1 MWLGR
6 GTLFPLTHGWRG
18 GLLTGI
24 VSALPVRTRSRQL
37 AASTGEFYVLTH
49 PAASQYGVCRDTS
62 TDRDRRSPLRE
73 EAGFPQSALARGP
86 PRLEKPLFSKWICE
100 ICCINNEK
108 QMKRFSYWVLLVT
121 ALELAV
127 ATLTVT
133 CMAGTCPAYPFSGEF
148 TLTPNRDPQA

>member
-24 VSALPVRTRSRQL
+24 VSVLPVRTAVGNWPLRR
-37 AASTGEFYVLTH
+37 ASCLHVFDPSCRVSV
-49 PAASQYGVCRDTS
+49 PRVCRDIS
-62 TDRDRRSPLRE
+62 ADRDRRNPLRE
-73 EAGFPQSALARGP
+73 EAAFPQSALARGP
-86 PRLEKPLFSKWICE
+86 PDVLEKPLFSKWICE

-121 ALELAV
+121 APDTRCAHPDGHPHGWHMSCIPVQRRIHAHSE
-127 ATLTVT
+127 
-133 CMAGTCPAYPFSGEF
+133 
-148 TLTPNRDPQA
+148 